1 MEPVQFFLMIPVK
14 LGGEGE
20 TRIGGSIASVLAI
33 TPTPHPQ
40 SSPSEPLE
48 GDLLGL
54 VGAVH
59 VGLPLLPPLGGPRL
73 LQAAD
78 RTFSTGEDPGAW
90 RADGKGMGKARQCHH

>member
-54 VGAVH
+54 VGVVH

-78 RTFSTGEDPGAW
+78 RTFSTGEDPGGLESGW
-90 RADGKGMGKARQCHH
+90 EGDGEG